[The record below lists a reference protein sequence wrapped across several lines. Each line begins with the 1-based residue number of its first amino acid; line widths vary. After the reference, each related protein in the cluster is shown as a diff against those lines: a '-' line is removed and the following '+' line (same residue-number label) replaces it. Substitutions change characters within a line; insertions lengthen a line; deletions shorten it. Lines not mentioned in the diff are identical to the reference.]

1 MLVFHI
7 PHSSTVIPEKLRAH
21 FMINDNEIAHE
32 LLRLTDWFTDML
44 FEDSEAESLIFP
56 ISRLVCDPERFLDD
70 ALEPAASV
78 GMGVV
83 YTRGSKGQIIR
94 DIDKLTRGR
103 LIEDYYDPHHSAL
116 ENLVTQ
122 NLDKFGVS
130 FVLDCHSFP
139 VEPLPTDEANS
150 LRRPDIC
157 LGFDEFHAPQKLIR
171 EIQKALESEGM
182 SVSLNSPYSGS
193 LVPAS
198 FYRQNPQVFGLMVEI
213 NRSLYMNEKTGD
225 KTDGF
230 HVTKSL
236 IQKHITQK
244 IKKYLQNTLCEQC
257 CRAFSICQ
265 CDSTTEVWNILCPYC
280 NSKDACAHYKGV
292 YDASFGTYSGD
303 LEEIVTTTSSVVL
316 RKTIEAAR
324 KSESLDPYASY
335 LAHSVDEI
343 ATKIQEHLNEIE
355 SEIGEDE
362 DIDIVKELIES
373 LEFEFDMDVE
383 ELISDW
389 LDESDLIISISGI
402 DSDECIEHIIY
413 SEFSKEDLKKDCLM
427 YLASLK
433 S

>member
-7 PHSSTVIPEKLRAH
+7 PHSSAVIPVKLRAH
-21 FMINDNEIAHE
+21 FMVNDNEIAHE

-78 GMGVV
+78 GMGVT

-94 DIDKLTRGR
+94 EIDKVTRGR
-103 LIEDYYDPHHSAL
+103 LIEDYYDPHHAAL

-122 NLDKFGVS
+122 NLDEFGVS

-139 VEPLPTDEANS
+139 VEPLPTDEANT
-150 LRRPDIC
+150 LLRPDIC
-157 LGFDEFHAPQKLIR
+157 LGFDPFHAPQELIQ
-171 EIQKALESEGM
+171 EIQKALESEGLN
-182 SVSLNSPYSGS
+182 VSLNSPYSGS

-198 FYRQNPQVFGLMVEI
+198 FYQKNPQVLGLMVEI
-213 NRSLYMNEKTGD
+213 NRSLYMDEKTGN
-225 KTDGF
+225 KNNGF
-230 HVTKSL
+230 DTTKSL

-244 IKKYLQNTLCEQC
+244 IKQYLQDTLCGQC
-257 CRAFSICQ
+257 CRAFSVCQ
-265 CDSTTEVWNILCPYC
+265 CNSTTEVWNILCPYC
-280 NSKDACAHYKGV
+280 DSKDACVHYRGV
-292 YDASFGTYSGD
+292 YDASYGSYSGD

-324 KSESLDPYASY
+324 KSESLELYASY
-335 LAHSVDEI
+335 FGHSVNEI
-343 ATKIQEHLNEIE
+343 ATKIQEHLDEIE
-355 SEIGEDE
+355 SEIGDEE
-362 DIDIVKELIES
+362 DIDIVKELIDS
-373 LEFEFDMDVE
+373 LEFEFDIDVE
-383 ELISDW
+383 EMISDW
-389 LDESDLIISISGI
+389 LDDSDLIISISGI
-402 DSDECIEHIIY
+402 DTDECIDHIIY

-427 YLASLK
+427 YLESLK